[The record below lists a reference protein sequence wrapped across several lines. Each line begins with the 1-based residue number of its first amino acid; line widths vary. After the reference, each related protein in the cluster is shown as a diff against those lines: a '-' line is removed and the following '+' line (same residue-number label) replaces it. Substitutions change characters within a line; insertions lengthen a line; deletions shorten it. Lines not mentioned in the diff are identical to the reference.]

1 MWGKCY
7 SPYGAC
13 VVQWNDCCAVEKLY
27 FSAQVDFDGE
37 RSDDEAARLCE
48 RIFNDQ
54 PVKVA
59 LVGSEL
65 ELAVWNELRKI
76 PQGQIRTY
84 SQIALSIGKERAV
97 RAVASAIGRNE
108 ISYLVPCHRVVRKD
122 GSLGGYRWGLNVK
135 QKLLNKEQTQTTK
148 K

>member
-13 VVQWNDCCAVEKLY
+13 VVQWSDCCAVEKLY
-27 FSAQVDFDGE
+27 FSVQVDFDGE
-37 RSDDEAARLCE
+37 RSDEEAARLCE